1 MLAYFNMNDP
11 FSVWFNVMKIRYTD
25 YDEALT
31 NTNFLQPTDKINVFI
46 NLETVF
52 KYLSM
57 INDLEKKLIL
67 QKKFDI
73 ILVSNIINLA
83 AHYKRFFVNNGLD
96 TRVYLY
102 HTDLES
108 TNFPQRKYNDEFRL
122 YYLLKYNDNPKFVYL
137 TDALKS
143 SILKE
148 VKTICEFI
156 PRVYYLSGLN
166 IEGSQIPYIV
176 GQDDTSRKNIII
188 SGEFYDTQYSLI
200 PNYFISYL
208 HSTVGYR
215 TVCNNIRECLKEV
228 TKKENDELNSF
239 CKTYENYGMYCSLLS
254 VLGDRLRSIDGI
266 NGVGPKILEKYIY
279 QGIARNEIQLSTTNP
294 GMIGNIFHDEDIKNE
309 FTDNYYCSSIIAGYE
324 ELSMSHKLSVLNQR
338 KDRLDIDSLKKLNA
352 TRFYSYPLILEALT
366 L

>member
-31 NTNFLQPTDKINVFI
+31 NANFLQPTDKINVFI

-57 INDLEKKLIL
+57 ISDLEKKLIL

-73 ILVSNIINLA
+73 ILASNIINLA

-102 HTDLES
+102 NTDLES

-215 TVCNNIRECLKEV
+215 TVCSNIRECLKEI
-228 TKKENDELNSF
+228 TKKMMN
-239 CKTYENYGMYCSLLS
+239 
-254 VLGDRLRSIDGI
+254 
-266 NGVGPKILEKYIY
+266 
-279 QGIARNEIQLSTTNP
+279 
-294 GMIGNIFHDEDIKNE
+294 
-309 FTDNYYCSSIIAGYE
+309 
-324 ELSMSHKLSVLNQR
+324 
-338 KDRLDIDSLKKLNA
+338 
-352 TRFYSYPLILEALT
+352 LILFVIHMKIMECIAHYYLY
-366 L
+366 